1 MELLA
6 PHSREIETDQNV
18 KRPINVPER
27 MPVVP
32 EVGTIVP
39 KPLLYKPVLAPEVNF
54 VGGVEKFPR
63 PIGVVSVE
71 YSVRLKMFANST
83 RTFRL

>member
-27 MPVVP
+27 MPLVP
-32 EVGTIVP
+32 DVGTIVP
-39 KPLLYKPVLAPEVNF
+39 KPPLYRPALAPEVNF
-54 VGGVEKFPR
+54 VGGVEKFPKLI
-63 PIGVVSVE
+63 PGNC
-71 YSVRLKMFANST
+71 VRLKTFANST
-83 RTFRL
+83 RRFRL